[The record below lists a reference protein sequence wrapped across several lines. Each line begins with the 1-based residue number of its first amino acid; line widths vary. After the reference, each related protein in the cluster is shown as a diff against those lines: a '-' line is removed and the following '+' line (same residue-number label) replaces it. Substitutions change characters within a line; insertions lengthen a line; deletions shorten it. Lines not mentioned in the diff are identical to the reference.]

1 MVWGSPMIAPMAQ
14 EVWRWDVAMELL
26 PLIAWGML
34 FTVIAT
40 LIGITIA
47 VILGLFLALLRRSRI
62 RVIRWSTISFIEFI
76 RSTPLLVQL
85 LFLFPLILPG
95 SRVPTAAFV
104 TLVIGLAVHYGAYT
118 SESYR
123 AGIESVD
130 RGQWEASVALNLS
143 PVTKWTKVI
152 LPQAIPTV
160 IPALGNYLVAMVKDA
175 PLGIAIGAFGIL
187 TVAFREASQ
196 TFRFTE
202 AYGVM
207 GLLFLAVSLPLA
219 LLARYLE
226 KRYGYERA

>member
-1 MVWGSPMIAPMAQ
+1 MIFTLAQ
-14 EVWRWDVAMELL
+14 EVWRWEFVWEFL
-26 PLIAWGML
+26 PEIAWGML
-34 FTVIAT
+34 FTVLAT
-40 LIGITIA
+40 LIGISVA
-47 VILGLFLALLRRSRI
+47 MVLGLVLALLRRSQI
-62 RVIRWSTISFIEFI
+62 KAIRWPTISIIEFI

-85 LFLFPLILPG
+85 LFLFPLVLPG

-104 TLVIGLAVHYGAYT
+104 TLVVGLALHYGAYT

-130 RGQWEASVALNLS
+130 RGQWEASIALNLA
-143 PVTKWTKVI
+143 PATKWIRVI

-187 TVAFREASQ
+187 TVASGLGSQ

-219 LLARYLE
+219 FFARYLE
-226 KRYGYERA
+226 KRYGFERT

>member
-1 MVWGSPMIAPMAQ
+1 
-14 EVWRWDVAMELL
+14 
-26 PLIAWGML
+26 ML

-40 LIGITIA
+40 LIGIAIA
-47 VILGLFLALLRRSRI
+47 VVFGLVLALLRRSEVRAI
-62 RVIRWSTISFIEFI
+62 RLPTAWFIEFI

-85 LFLFPLILPG
+85 VFLFPFVLPG

-130 RGQWEASVALNLS
+130 RGQWEASIALNLPS
-143 PVTKWTKVI
+143 VTKWTRVI

-160 IPALGNYLVAMVKDA
+160 IPALGNYLVGMVKDA
-175 PLGIAIGAFGIL
+175 PLGIAIGATGII
-187 TVAFREASQ
+187 TASVGV
-196 TFRFTE
+196 TARSFRFVE

-219 LLARYLE
+219 FFARYLE
-226 KRYGYERA
+226 KRYGYERT